1 MNGEDAVLSNGFTA
15 KLPAFRSR
23 LRVRGVPQCWFGAAK
38 KRGEHGPTL
47 NRSRLMYTI
56 AIVLA
61 LLPQLT
67 FDPIYA
73 QSSNPG
79 ILTPFKFRQSFI
91 PTESY
96 IPDEVALYKKFYEA
110 EGLGVEMLRST
121 GGSNAASLVAA
132 GNDQVG
138 VAGAA
143 DVLIACGKGLDLVAI
158 GINMPLDPTAIVSLS
173 ANPIR
178 SIADLRGKRIGVV
191 PGSTSLALLQALLK
205 SNNLGE
211 QDVKLVLIGAGDL
224 ISGLMTK
231 RLDAIA
237 AFETTNV
244 PAIRAAGAD
253 PVSLRFADVG
263 MRVPGNVYI
272 ANGEYSRKNPDI
284 VTRFMAGTIRG
295 WEDVYRNGSSEGLA
309 ILVKAYPELAT
320 QSAFLG
326 LRWDYREENN
336 YTPYVRGNRFSMD
349 AFKFN
354 PGSIES
360 LNAALVGAGSVQS
373 GINLGGT
380 FTNVFIDRA
389 EQLLKRR

>member
-1 MNGEDAVLSNGFTA
+1 
-15 KLPAFRSR
+15 
-23 LRVRGVPQCWFGAAK
+23 
-38 KRGEHGPTL
+38 
-47 NRSRLMYTI
+47 
-56 AIVLA
+56 
-61 LLPQLT
+61 
-67 FDPIYA
+67 
-73 QSSNPG
+73 
-79 ILTPFKFRQSFI
+79 
-91 PTESY
+91 
-96 IPDEVALYKKFYEA
+96 
-110 EGLGVEMLRST
+110 
-121 GGSNAASLVAA
+121 
-132 GNDQVG
+132 VG

-158 GINMPLDPTAIVSLS
+158 GIDMPSDPTAIVSLS

-205 SNNLGE
+205 SNHLGE

-244 PAIRAAGAD
+244 PAIRAAGAE

-320 QSAFLG
+320 QSAFLTTIRHMSAEIG
-326 LRWDYREENN
+326 SQWMPLSSTLVASSRLTQLWCVLDRYSQEPIWVGHSRMCSSTARSN
-336 YTPYVRGNRFSMD
+336 Y
-349 AFKFN
+349 
-354 PGSIES
+354 
-360 LNAALVGAGSVQS
+360 
-373 GINLGGT
+373 
-380 FTNVFIDRA
+380 
-389 EQLLKRR
+389 